1 MSRAFIKET
10 DDLKTPAVAERP
22 ISAARNLVT
31 ATGARKIEGEVASI
45 RDRLKRSDDAE
56 QQAALARDMRYWEMR
71 RSTME
76 IVEITQPPAQAGFG
90 VTVSIERDGKAEEVS
105 IVGEDE
111 ADPTVG
117 AIAWTAPLAR
127 AIEGFAVGDH
137 VRLEL
142 PTRADEVQIV
152 ALRQYT
158 GQ

>member
-1 MSRAFIKET
+1 MILSCHATSSNRRLSVSRAFINET

-90 VTVSIERDGKAEEVS
+90 VTVSIER
-105 IVGEDE
+105 
-111 ADPTVG
+111 
-117 AIAWTAPLAR
+117 
-127 AIEGFAVGDH
+127 
-137 VRLEL
+137 
-142 PTRADEVQIV
+142 
-152 ALRQYT
+152 
-158 GQ
+158 